1 MTPRLI
7 TLATAVPPFD
17 LIQDEIAERASR
29 RFAPQKGGHEWLL
42 PIFHNAE
49 IRRRHSVVPIDWFL
63 EEHSFSERNALF
75 IEHATDLLTE
85 VASKA
90 LDQAGLEAEDIDS
103 IVTVCSSGMA
113 SPSLDARI
121 MQRLPFRTDVERL
134 PLFGLGCA
142 GGVLGL
148 SRAAALAIAAPLSR
162 VLFLDIE
169 LSTLT
174 FRAHDRSKSNLV
186 ATALFG
192 DGAAAAIIT
201 CRDDDQAARTAPRIG
216 PSGEFTWPDTLDA
229 LGWEVA
235 DDGLKVVFSLDIP
248 TMVRHQIRPVVDTFL
263 RKHQLNI
270 HEVDVFVCHPGGAMV
285 LDSLEGAFDLERGA
299 LKHSREALR
308 EHGNMSSAT
317 VLFILRAALDAGVKG
332 RCLLTSMGPGFTLGM
347 LILETA

>member
-1 MTPRLI
+1 MRHVRQT
-7 TLATAVPPFD
+7 TAY
-17 LIQDEIAERASR
+17 L
-29 RFAPQKGGHEWLL
+29 
-42 PIFHNAE
+42 
-49 IRRRHSVVPIDWFL
+49 
-63 EEHSFSERNALF
+63 
-75 IEHATDLLTE
+75 
-85 VASKA
+85 ASKNA
-90 LDQAGLEAEDIDS
+90 SFLFGTDTPSSPTYGNLPGLNGYMEMQRLRKAGLSLAQIFRAATISNAQKFKIDAQVGTIEPGKVANLVLLERSPLENVEAYDS

-270 HEVDVFVCHPGGAMV
+270 HEVDVFVCHPGGAKV
-285 LDSLEGAFDLERGA
+285 LDSLEGAFGLERGT